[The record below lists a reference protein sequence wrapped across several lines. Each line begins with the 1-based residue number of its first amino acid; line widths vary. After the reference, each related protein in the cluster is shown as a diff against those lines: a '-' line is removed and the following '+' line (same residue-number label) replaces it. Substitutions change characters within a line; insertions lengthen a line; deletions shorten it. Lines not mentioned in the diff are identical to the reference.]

1 MSQCHYTFAHVL
13 EASSE
18 QNNNSK
24 IDVREQQIFFFD
36 YKPKAL
42 LQFSEVEVLG
52 AKISRRALKKKR
64 EKELRMEER
73 RKIGYNDK
81 YPLHVFGK
89 KEVVLGWWFRL
100 FPVCVKAILSSSSSS
115 SFILG
120 LAKVAHT
127 HSHSSNPSAFVVCRG
142 SRERS
147 ENMKN
152 HIELIQLLLP
162 DAWNTPPWNIIGRC

>member
-1 MSQCHYTFAHVL
+1 MYWKLHL
-13 EASSE
+13 
-18 QNNNSK
+18 SK
-24 IDVREQQIFFFD
+24 TTILKSTWESNKYFFD

-52 AKISRRALKKKR
+52 AKISRRALKKR

-81 YPLHVFGK
+81 YLLHVFGK

-100 FPVCVKAILSSSSSS
+100 FPVCVKAILSSSS
-115 SFILG
+115 FILG

-127 HSHSSNPSAFVVCRG
+127 HSHSSNPSAFIVCRG